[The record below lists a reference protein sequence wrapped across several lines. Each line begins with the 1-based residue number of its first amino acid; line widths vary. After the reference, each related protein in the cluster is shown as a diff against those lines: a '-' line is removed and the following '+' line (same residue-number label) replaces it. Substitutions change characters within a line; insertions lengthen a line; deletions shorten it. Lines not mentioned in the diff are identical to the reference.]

1 MGDFRKKN
9 ILQTDFEGKKILQG
23 TTLQKK
29 LPTDSKKY
37 ISKRTVLEK
46 NLTVLLYVRKK
57 ISVTRVFGG
66 KNSYPNQIT
75 HTPTHPLPPSLSKV
89 KCSTRLR
96 GGR

>member
-29 LPTDSKKY
+29 LPTDSK
-37 ISKRTVLEK
+37 RTVLEK

-57 ISVTRVFGG
+57 NSVTRVFGG

-75 HTPTHPLPPSLSKV
+75 HTPTHPLPHSLSKV

>member
-57 ISVTRVFGG
+57 ILSPEFLGENILTQTKSPIPLR
-66 KNSYPNQIT
+66 
-75 HTPTHPLPPSLSKV
+75 TPSPIPSQKSNV
-89 KCSTRLR
+89 RP
-96 GGR
+96 G